1 VPVVWVKYILSG
13 KYDLAEGPNCLFVKL
28 KEQIKFKGDEDMKN
42 WSFKT
47 YIGLVSCL
55 WILVIPVHSQDNS
68 LRDNPELTSTMNMIE
83 SWLNEHIDYHKIP
96 GMSVGIVYGQD
107 LVYVKSF
114 GYSDLEN
121 RTPATP
127 ETIYRIA
134 SITKTFTATA
144 IMQLRDRGKLELN
157 DPISKHL
164 DWFEIKN
171 RFPGAPD
178 ITIWHLLTHTS
189 GLPQEAAFPY
199 WTDYV
204 FPTREEMIDALPG
217 QETVYPPEHK
227 FKYSNLAL
235 SLAGE
240 IVTAVS
246 GQPYEQFI
254 KENILKPLEMKST
267 SVLITENEMK
277 WLATPYS
284 RLFSDGSRKIMPFTD
299 TKGITPAGNMASTV
313 SDLAKYISFQF
324 RVDSSDTNT
333 ILKGSTLREMQR
345 IQWLA
350 KDWTWGWGLGFE
362 ISRWNG
368 KTLVGH
374 SGRVAGNRTI
384 IAFVPTDKI
393 GVVVL
398 INADDARPNFF
409 AKEILKQV
417 TPVILKSVKPKVDE
431 PEPDTTWLKYTG
443 SYTDSLF
450 YYVTEIMI
458 LNNKLVAYV
467 HYSPPEDHPEDNIVD
482 LTPESNHTFR
492 MTGENGNG
500 ELVVFELDANNHVVR
515 VKFGE
520 NYRYPADIE

>member
-1 VPVVWVKYILSG
+1 
-13 KYDLAEGPNCLFVKL
+13 
-28 KEQIKFKGDEDMKN
+28 MKN
-42 WSFKT
+42 RNFT
-47 YIGLVSCL
+47 TCIGLISCL
-55 WILVIPVHSQDNS
+55 LFLAIPVHSQDNS
-68 LRDNPELTSTMNMIE
+68 LKDNPGLTSTLKMIE
-83 SWLNEHIDYHKIP
+83 SWLNEHMEYHKIP
-96 GMSVGIVYGQD
+96 GISIGIIYDQD
-107 LVYVKSF
+107 LVYAKSF
-114 GYSDLEN
+114 GYSDTEN
-121 RTPATP
+121 KTPATP

-144 IMQLRDRGKLELN
+144 IMQLRDQGKLELN

-164 DWFEIKN
+164 DWFEIQD
-171 RFPGAPD
+171 RFSGAPD

-189 GLPQEAAFPY
+189 GLPREAAFPY
-199 WTDYV
+199 WTDNV

-217 QETVYPPEHK
+217 QETIYPPEHK

-235 SLAGE
+235 SLTGE

-254 KENILKPLEMKST
+254 EENILKPLEMKST
-267 SVLITENEMK
+267 SIFITDDEK
-277 WLATPYS
+277 KRLATPYT

-299 TKGITPAGNMASTV
+299 SKGIAPAANMASTV

-324 RVDSSDTNT
+324 RVDSSDTT
-333 ILKGSTLREMQR
+333 TVLKGSTLREMQR

-350 KDWTWGWGLGFE
+350 EDWTWGWGLGFG

-374 SGRVAGNRTI
+374 SGWVAGNRTRI
-384 IAFVPTDKI
+384 YFVPADKI

-398 INADDARPNFF
+398 INADDARSTFF

-417 TPVILKSVKPKVDE
+417 TPVILKAVKPEVDE
-431 PEPDTTWLKYTG
+431 PEPDTAWMKFTG

-458 LNNKLVAYV
+458 LNNKLVAYD
-467 HYSPPEDHPEDNIVD
+467 HYTPPEDHPEDNIVE
-482 LTPESNHTFR
+482 LTPESDNTFR

-500 ELVVFELDANNHVVR
+500 ELVVFELNDKKQVVR
-515 VKFGE
+515 IKFGE
-520 NYRYPADIE
+520 NYMYPTDIE